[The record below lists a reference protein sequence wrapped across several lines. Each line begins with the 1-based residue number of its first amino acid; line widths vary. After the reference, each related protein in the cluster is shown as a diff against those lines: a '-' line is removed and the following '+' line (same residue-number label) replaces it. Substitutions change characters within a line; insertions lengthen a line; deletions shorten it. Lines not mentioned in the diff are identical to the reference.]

1 MCKQTT
7 TLSKR
12 YLTKQI
18 SKITLAMALA
28 VYTRSSDPSLNP
40 LIFSSPWEGAKQ
52 IYCTSQCSALEHS
65 ATVPFLFEVPYLS
78 SIIKS

>member
-40 LIFSSPWEGAKQ
+40 LIFANPWEGP
-52 IYCTSQCSALEHS
+52 ALGGE
-65 ATVPFLFEVPYLS
+65 TDLF
-78 SIIKS
+78 